1 MPRRWCLGVTVVV
14 STAMCA
20 LPASAQQPS
29 LPVTVPQVTVPPV
42 TVPPVTVPP
51 VTVPPTPVTPGVT
64 TPPVQ
69 TPPVSTPS
77 VSTSSGPASGSGQGG
92 GSGSGQSNGGQPS
105 SAGQSGAGQASGTG
119 QSGAGQASGTG
130 ESGAGQ
136 SGAGQANGAGAN
148 GSGPSSAGKSGSA
161 PGDDPGNAP
170 TRLRGRDRELRRA
183 VLGHEACL
191 GQIPGGERRVL
202 TLRAG
207 VGMARTRSRGEV
219 QRMTGLRRTRVVAL
233 ERRGLKR
240 LRALAQAGGCAATSS
255 ATPAGVEQTAG
266 AALSHRADG
275 DRALKLAVLGDREFS
290 SAATPPKAPA
300 GSSDAGRPLLHAPD
314 SAVDLAPA
322 LLFLLLAGFV
332 YAAVREA
339 RRSA

>member
-20 LPASAQQPS
+20 LPASAQQPP
-29 LPVTVPQVTVPPV
+29 LPGTPPVTVPQVTVPPV

-77 VSTSSGPASGSGQGG
+77 VSTSSGSASGSGQG
-92 GSGSGQSNGGQPS
+92 SGSGAGQSAGGQAS
-105 SAGQSGAGQASGTG
+105 GSGQSGAGQS
-119 QSGAGQASGTG
+119 SAGQASGAG
-130 ESGAGQ
+130 QSGAGQ

-148 GSGPSSAGKSGSA
+148 GSGPSSAGESGSA
-161 PGDDPGNAP
+161 TGDDPGNAP

-191 GQIPGGERRVL
+191 VQIPRGERRVL

-207 VGMARTRSRGEV
+207 VGMARTRSRAEV

-255 ATPAGVEQTAG
+255 ATPAGAEHAAG

-275 DRALKLAVLGDREFS
+275 DRAPRLAVLGDRGVS
-290 SAATPPKAPA
+290 SAATPAPPPA